1 MKDDGGSAFPV
12 AHQILDANH
21 EHFKLGCKGM
31 TLRDYFAAKAM
42 QAILTKL
49 PIVDQDGEFGVI
61 VKDKIAYNND
71 IANSAY
77 SIADAMLDERNK
89 L

>member
-1 MKDDGGSAFPV
+1 MKDNGGSAFPV

-42 QAILTKL
+42 QYWLSLPMTK
-49 PIVDQDGEFGVI
+49 DQLDEVASESY
-61 VKDKIAYNND
+61 KM
-71 IANSAY
+71 
-77 SIADAMLDERNK
+77 ADVMLNERNK
-89 L
+89 P